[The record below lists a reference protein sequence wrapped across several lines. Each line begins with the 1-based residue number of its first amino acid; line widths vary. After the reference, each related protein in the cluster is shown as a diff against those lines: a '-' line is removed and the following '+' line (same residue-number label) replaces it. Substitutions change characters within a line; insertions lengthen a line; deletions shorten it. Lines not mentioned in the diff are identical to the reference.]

1 MANGNSADCHAS
13 GAVPYIA
20 TITRGDLDLK
30 LCGHHLAQH
39 VDALTEQGWDIH
51 PLRRTTG
58 KGVGTEATP
67 DHFALGTAAPSAPT
81 WAVRHI
87 TWCRDCTQREASI
100 DGLCARCA
108 PNGD

>member
-51 PLRRTTG
+51 PLRRTAG
-58 KGVGTEATP
+58 KGVGTESTP
-67 DHFALGTAAPSAPT
+67 DHFALGTAAPTNMRRVPF
-81 WAVRHI
+81 
-87 TWCRDCTQREASI
+87 CRDCNVRVATVE
-100 DGLCARCA
+100 GLCARCA